1 MKKNDSN
8 LSLVGAG
15 PMESCDLSK
24 LNNELL
30 AYSLQPQRF
39 PLLVKLVRKI
49 LWRFIR
55 PFHFYQIQEM
65 SREQERQIQEIKQVA
80 QKQDEKIKNFFASA
94 ASRSENIPLINRI
107 AYLESE
113 IEGLKT
119 SLGEIKNHIKI
130 V

>member
-1 MKKNDSN
+1 
-8 LSLVGAG
+8 
-15 PMESCDLSK
+15 MESCDLSK